1 MFGKRLDSEIGD
13 KSVQMTSFSTKVSSS
28 SDVID
33 EKFYEK
39 TIRASA
45 LKSDFEIL
53 PGGDSTEIGE
63 KVCYRSFYFGLFCK
77 TENLLWLQRLL
88 KFFFT

>member
-1 MFGKRLDSEIGD
+1 MFGKRLDTEPSD
-13 KSVQMTSFSTKVSSS
+13 KNIQMTSFSTKVNNSSG
-28 SDVID
+28 VID

-63 KVCYRSFYFGLFCK
+63 KVYY
-77 TENLLWLQRLL
+77 
-88 KFFFT
+88 

>member
-63 KVCYRSFYFGLFCK
+63 KVTDLFILVCFVKLKTFYGYSVF
-77 TENLLWLQRLL
+77 
-88 KFFFT
+88 